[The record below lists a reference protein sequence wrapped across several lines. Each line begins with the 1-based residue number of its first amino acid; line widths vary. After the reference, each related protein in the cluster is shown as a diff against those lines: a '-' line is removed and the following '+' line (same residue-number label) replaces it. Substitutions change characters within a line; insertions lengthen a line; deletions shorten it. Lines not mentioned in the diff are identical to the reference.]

1 MNNTDKSKEKAVQ
14 TSNNSLGQQCFGCQ
28 GYNHV
33 KSECPTYLKSKGKA
47 KVVTFND
54 DKVSNHK
61 SGSNKDGNFIIFT
74 VIAVVDESVVIE
86 ENPPDGELS
95 ECADL

>member
-14 TSNNSLGQQCFGCQ
+14 TFNNSLGQQCFGCQ

-47 KVVTFND
+47 KVVTLND
-54 DKVSNHK
+54 DKVSDHK

-74 VIAVVDESVVIE
+74 VIAVVDESVVVE